1 MFSQMLILVGA
12 LSALSPTRPE
22 TVVAK
27 NAPQLEQEIGDIS
40 GYYTCKGLEV
50 GGKQYNGVVVISR
63 KSDIYLVQWMI
74 GSGSTFTGVGIR
86 QGNTLSA
93 SWAIP
98 GERGVVRGI
107 NVYRIETSSSGP
119 RLVGRW
125 ASLPGPGA
133 LQNETLTFLKEMQ
146 EEE

>member
-1 MFSQMLILVGA
+1 MFSHMLILVGA

-22 TVVAK
+22 VVAK
-27 NAPQLEQEIGDIS
+27 NVPQLEQEIGDIS

-63 KSDIYLVQWMI
+63 KSDIYVVQWMI

-107 NVYRIETSSSGP
+107 NVYRIETGSNGP

-125 ASLPGPGA
+125 ASIPGPGA

-146 EEE
+146 EDE